1 MNILLIDDHAQT
13 RAEMAALINAEKDL
27 RVMDEAATGE
37 EGVLKTIELKPDLVV
52 MDIILPGI
60 NGIEA
65 TKAIM
70 ANYPDT
76 KILILSNHSG
86 SILVQAL
93 LNANARGYISKAHAF
108 EELVPAIR
116 VVAEGKQYLG
126 KGIND

>member
-1 MNILLIDDHAQT
+1 
-13 RAEMAALINAEKDL
+13 MAALINAEKDL
-27 RVMDEAATGE
+27 RVMGEAATGE

-93 LNANARGYISKAHAF
+93 LSANARGYISKTHAF